1 MSDEIKNRCIHIDW
15 LEVYV
20 LESNERY
27 PCNAEY
33 FERQGYSVRQRDY
46 GTRVYEEMFEILD
59 EDLNPVI
66 EVRRNP
72 KSGSSSFNGLCEQ
85 SSHIRVPNWMLYQ
98 KNPVEFLRDFLLKH
112 DYIFKRIFRIDIA
125 YDFEY
130 FDTGDNPATF
140 VKRYLK
146 GVYRKINQCHRRVEG
161 EDGWHD
167 SDDNSL
173 SWGSKSSMV
182 YTKLYDKTMELRQ
195 SKNDKPWIKT
205 AWLIHGLID
214 NPCSMTKHDSGGHLY
229 KPRIWRI
236 EFAMMSQADGWIT
249 VEFNQG
255 QKPTKQ
261 TIPHKLE
268 MFDAPDKLWQRFQ
281 DLAYNYFH
289 FKVREKKRRYQGLTR
304 YALDKVRSNN
314 EDPWQRKD
322 RCPDK
327 VLFYWDKGHVFHRL
341 SVAPAMSPKNIDDE
355 TLRRRLVHYR
365 ETHTDPKVRMA
376 CDEIIHNIERIGAL
390 RFRPMGDN
398 KDARALQLAL
408 MKKIGGDERDAITI
422 IEEIKALLDND
433 LF

>member
-1 MSDEIKNRCIHIDW
+1 MSDEVKNRCVNIDW

-20 LESNERY
+20 LESNDRF

-33 FERQGYSVRQRDY
+33 FERQGYSVRQREY
-46 GTRVYEEMFEILD
+46 GTRVYEEMFEILND
-59 EDLNPVI
+59 NLDPII

-85 SSHIRVPNWMLYQ
+85 SSHIRLPNWMLYQ
-98 KNPVEFLRDFLLKH
+98 GNPVEFLRDFLLKH

-125 YDFEY
+125 YDFEK

-140 VKRYLK
+140 VRRYLD
-146 GVYRKINQCHRRVEG
+146 GTYRKINQCHRRIEG
-161 EDGWHD
+161 EDGWNG

-182 YTKLYDKTMELRQ
+182 YTKMYDKTLELRQ

-205 AWLIHGLID
+205 CWMLHGLID
-214 NPCSMTKHDSGGHLY
+214 NPNSMTKRDAGGYFY

-249 VEFNQG
+249 IEFNQG
-255 QKPTKQ
+255 KKPYKQ
-261 TIPHKLE
+261 TIPHKLS
-268 MFDAPDKLWQRFQ
+268 MFDSSDKLWQRFQ

-289 FKVREKKRRYQGLTR
+289 FKVKEKKKRYQGLTAQ
-304 YALDKVRSNN
+304 ALAKVRSTN
-314 EDPWQRKD
+314 EDMWQRKD

-327 VLFYWDKGHVFHRL
+327 ILFYWDKGHVFHRL
-341 SVAPAMSPKNIDDE
+341 SMAPAYRKPERDDDI
-355 TLRRRLVHYR
+355 LRRRLQMYR
-365 ETHTDPKVRMA
+365 IKHGDPKIRQA
-376 CDEIIHNIERIGAL
+376 CDIILENIDRLEAL
-390 RFRPMGDN
+390 RYKPMGDN
-398 KDARALQLAL
+398 KEVRALQLAL
-408 MKKIGGDERDAITI
+408 ARKMGGDERDCITI

-433 LF
+433 IF